1 MHAPEKQKGQPEGL
15 MDQITSLPD
24 FYEDFRPEDID
35 EFFFTES
42 AQKDRSIHHTN
53 IWFFTRC

>member
-1 MHAPEKQKGQPEGL
+1 MHKLGKQKGQPEDL
-15 MDQITSLPD
+15 MDQIISLPD

-42 AQKDRSIHHTN
+42 AQRDRSIHHKN
-53 IWFFTRC
+53 IWFFTRF